1 MPVDRQAVGQRLGGA
16 LRAGGPLLFLGL
28 AFFLT
33 LLLTRS
39 YLVNSD
45 EGYTLNAAWQLWN
58 GMKMYDDFRLF
69 VGPGSGYAIY
79 LLWHLIG
86 SPSFLAARLLS
97 LAFSFSATTAIY
109 MTLREIGVRGTGLV
123 FAVAIWLSASSLY
136 VPLNHNSFSTFAAT
150 WFLLLFLRVA
160 RKNGE
165 GSGEKHRTRDHVLVG
180 VAAGTV
186 FLFLQTKG
194 LLLASAA
201 TAFVFLVG
209 FKKRDFRPALA
220 LMGGFLAV
228 VAPLFAIWRPSVLV
242 REWFIV
248 PLTGNYLGHTGAS
261 TGIAVACLALTC
273 GMGWIAMRRADRVLQ
288 ALAVTQAALI
298 ASMTHNMELHHL
310 AINVFPAIVFGMAVV
325 NDRITRDG
333 RTANLSSEIAM
344 AIVVGMY
351 GLFCVATPVG
361 ADFFRSSTLYVDLL
375 GRESRILFS
384 SPRIAEAH
392 AIYAGPFL
400 PGLYFQLDKKNPYFV
415 SETIVCNPEC
425 QHRLVG
431 QLSTTKPELAFLQY
445 EMVRH
450 LGYDE
455 NSPVDVYLREHYT
468 LCTGDYY
475 GGMIVRA
482 SQARWCP

>member
-1 MPVDRQAVGQRLGGA
+1 MGERLGGA
-16 LRAGGPLLFLGL
+16 LRAAGPLLFLGL

-39 YLVNSD
+39 YVVQSD

-79 LLWHLIG
+79 LLWHLVG

-97 LAFSFSATTAIY
+97 LAFSFSATTAITL
-109 MTLREIGVRGTGLV
+109 TLREIGVRGTGLV

-136 VPLNHNSFSTFAAT
+136 VLLNHNSFSSFAAT

-160 RKNGE
+160 RKPDE
-165 GSGEKHRTRDHVLVG
+165 GSGDKHRMRGHVLVG

-209 FKKRDFRPALA
+209 FKKRDFRPVLA

-228 VAPLFAIWRPSVLV
+228 IAPLFAIWKPSVLV

-261 TGIAVACLALTC
+261 TGIAVASLALTC
-273 GMGWIAMRRADRVLQ
+273 GMGWMAMRRGDRLLQ
-288 ALAVTQAALI
+288 ALAVTQGALV

-310 AINVFPAIVFGMAVV
+310 AINIFPAVIFAAAVV
-325 NDRITRDG
+325 NDRLTRDG
-333 RTANLSSEIAM
+333 RTTNLSSEIAM
-344 AIVVGMY
+344 AIVVAMY
-351 GLFCVATPVG
+351 GLFCLVTPVG
-361 ADFFRSSTLYVDLL
+361 ADYFRSSTLYVDLL
-375 GRESRILFS
+375 GRESRVLFS

-415 SETIVCNPEC
+415 SETIVCNLEC
-425 QHRLVG
+425 QQRLVG

-445 EMVRH
+445 DMVRH

-468 LCTGDYY
+468 RCTGHYY
-475 GGMIVRA
+475 GGLIVRA
-482 SQARWCP
+482 SETRWCP

>member
-1 MPVDRQAVGQRLGGA
+1 M
-16 LRAGGPLLFLGL
+16 FLGL

-123 FAVAIWLSASSLY
+123 FAIAIWLSASSLY

-160 RKNGE
+160 RKLDG
-165 GSGEKHRTRDHVLVG
+165 GIGDKHRTRDHVLVG

-186 FLFLQTKG
+186 FIFLQTKG
-194 LLLASAA
+194 LLLASAG

-273 GMGWIAMRRADRVLQ
+273 GMGWMAMRRADRVLQ

-344 AIVVGMY
+344 AIVVAIY

-361 ADFFRSSTLYVDLL
+361 TEYFRSSTLYVDLL

-415 SETIVCNPEC
+415 SETIVCNQEC

-482 SQARWCP
+482 SEARWCP

>member
-1 MPVDRQAVGQRLGGA
+1 
-16 LRAGGPLLFLGL
+16 LFLGL

-39 YLVNSD
+39 YLVQSD

-69 VGPGSGYAIY
+69 VGPGSAYAIY
-79 LLWHLIG
+79 LLWHLVG

-97 LAFSFSATTAIY
+97 LALSFCATTAIY
-109 MTLREIGVRGTGLV
+109 LTLREVRVRGAGLV

-136 VPLNHNSFSTFAAT
+136 VLLNHNSFSSFAAT

-160 RKNGE
+160 RKPDEDG
-165 GSGEKHRTRDHVLVG
+165 GDKHRTRDHVLVG

-220 LMGGFLAV
+220 LVGGFLTV
-228 VAPLFAIWRPSVLV
+228 IGPLFAIWKPSVLV

-261 TGIAVACLALTC
+261 TGIAVASLALVC
-273 GMGWIAMRRADRVLQ
+273 GMGWTAMRRGDRLLQ

-310 AINVFPAIVFGMAVV
+310 AINAFPAIIFAVAAV
-325 NDRITRDG
+325 NDRLTRNG
-333 RTANLSSEIAM
+333 QTAKLSSEIGM

-351 GLFCVATPVG
+351 GLFCAATPAG
-361 ADFFRSSTLYVDLL
+361 SDYFRSSSLYVDLL

-384 SPRIAEAH
+384 SSRIAQAH

-400 PGLYFQLDKKNPYFV
+400 PGLYFQLEKKNPYFV
-415 SETIVCNPEC
+415 SETIVCNREC
-425 QHRLVG
+425 QQRLVG
-431 QLSTTKPELAFLQY
+431 QLATTKPELAFLQY
-445 EMVRH
+445 DMVRH

-468 LCTGDYY
+468 RCTGPYY

-482 SQARWCP
+482 SEATWCP

>member
-1 MPVDRQAVGQRLGGA
+1 MPVDRQAVGGRLVGT
-16 LRAGGPLLFLGL
+16 LRAGAPLLFLGL

-33 LLLTRS
+33 LLLSRS
-39 YLVNSD
+39 YVVQSD

-123 FAVAIWLSASSLY
+123 FAIAIWLSASSLY

-160 RKNGE
+160 RKLDG
-165 GSGEKHRTRDHVLVG
+165 GIGDKHRTRDHVLVG

-186 FLFLQTKG
+186 FIFLQTKG
-194 LLLASAA
+194 LLLASAG

-273 GMGWIAMRRADRVLQ
+273 GMGWMAMRRADRVLQ

-344 AIVVGMY
+344 AIVVAIY

-361 ADFFRSSTLYVDLL
+361 TEYFRSSTLYVDLL

-415 SETIVCNPEC
+415 SETIVCNQEC

-468 LCTGDYY
+468 VCTGPYY
-475 GGMIVRA
+475 GGIIVRA

>member
-1 MPVDRQAVGQRLGGA
+1 VPVDRQAEGQRLGGA

-123 FAVAIWLSASSLY
+123 FAIAIWLSASSLY

-160 RKNGE
+160 RKLDG
-165 GSGEKHRTRDHVLVG
+165 GIGDKHRTRDHVLVG

-186 FLFLQTKG
+186 FIFLQTKG
-194 LLLASAA
+194 LLLASAG

-220 LMGGFLAV
+220 LMGGLTHDQSAHHGRPEASSFSANCTNRRASV
-228 VAPLFAIWRPSVLV
+228 WWSVAMTFAARKLCWTATASSTAARSGQKVATEDMSRPMPAATAGSMLYRSGSPRFRTPTSVLA
-242 REWFIV
+242 WYQ
-248 PLTGNYLGHTGAS
+248 PLNGAH
-261 TGIAVACLALTC
+261 G
-273 GMGWIAMRRADRVLQ
+273 
-288 ALAVTQAALI
+288 
-298 ASMTHNMELHHL
+298 
-310 AINVFPAIVFGMAVV
+310 
-325 NDRITRDG
+325 
-333 RTANLSSEIAM
+333 
-344 AIVVGMY
+344 
-351 GLFCVATPVG
+351 
-361 ADFFRSSTLYVDLL
+361 
-375 GRESRILFS
+375 
-384 SPRIAEAH
+384 
-392 AIYAGPFL
+392 
-400 PGLYFQLDKKNPYFV
+400 
-415 SETIVCNPEC
+415 
-425 QHRLVG
+425 
-431 QLSTTKPELAFLQY
+431 
-445 EMVRH
+445 
-450 LGYDE
+450 
-455 NSPVDVYLREHYT
+455 
-468 LCTGDYY
+468 
-475 GGMIVRA
+475 
-482 SQARWCP
+482 

>member
-1 MPVDRQAVGQRLGGA
+1 M
-16 LRAGGPLLFLGL
+16 FLGL

-39 YLVNSD
+39 YLVQSD

-69 VGPGSGYAIY
+69 VGPGSAYAIY
-79 LLWHLIG
+79 LLWHLVG

-97 LAFSFSATTAIY
+97 LALSFCATTAVY
-109 MTLREIGVRGTGLV
+109 LTLRELRVRGAGLV

-136 VPLNHNSFSTFAAT
+136 VLLNHNSFSSFAAT

-160 RKNGE
+160 RKPDEDG
-165 GSGEKHRTRDHVLVG
+165 GDKHRTRDHVLVG

-220 LMGGFLAV
+220 LVGGFLTV
-228 VAPLFAIWRPSVLV
+228 IGPLFAIWKPSVLV

-261 TGIAVACLALTC
+261 TGIAVASLALVC
-273 GMGWIAMRRADRVLQ
+273 GMGWTAMRRGDRLLQ

-310 AINVFPAIVFGMAVV
+310 AINVFPAIIFAVAAV
-325 NDRITRDG
+325 NDRLTRDG
-333 RTANLSSEIAM
+333 QTAKLSSEIGM

-351 GLFCVATPVG
+351 GLFCAAIPAG
-361 ADFFRSSTLYVDLL
+361 SDYFRSSSLYVDLL

-384 SPRIAEAH
+384 SPRIAQAH

-415 SETIVCNPEC
+415 SETIVCNREC
-425 QHRLVG
+425 QQRLVG
-431 QLSTTKPELAFLQY
+431 QLATTKPELAFLQY

-455 NSPVDVYLREHYT
+455 NSPVDVYLRDHYT
-468 LCTGDYY
+468 LCTGPYY

-482 SQARWCP
+482 SEATWCP